1 MNLTRKAVERAWL
14 TTCCSPQPARKS
26 LAKHAYI
33 PGDCPQVILQEIA
46 RKIRG
51 ETQGLSPSLYG
62 SLYGREN
69 RIAAKKRRS
78 MAYPTLLGDPTRACR
93 LLRLHR
99 PSRPS
104 LTVTNRAGTTYEYKF
119 PDCPSSLWLGL
130 VLPGGTEYQRTQRE
144 TENHRATLSVSLA
157 RYNRSMLQT
166 T

>member
-78 MAYPTLLGDPTRACR
+78 MAYPTLLGDPTRACQ

-99 PSRPS
+99 PVKAQPCGDQPCGHHLRIQIP
-104 LTVTNRAGTTYEYKF
+104 
-119 PDCPSSLWLGL
+119 GL
-130 VLPGGTEYQRTQRE
+130 SQF
-144 TENHRATLSVSLA
+144 SLA
-157 RYNRSMLQT
+157 RSCASWWNGIPEDTKRNRKSSSNPLG
-166 T
+166 

>member
-33 PGDCPQVILQEIA
+33 PGDCPQL
-46 RKIRG
+46 IRIK
-51 ETQGLSPSLYG
+51 TRGLSPSLYP

-99 PSRPS
+99 PVKAQPYGDQPCGHHLRIQTP
-104 LTVTNRAGTTYEYKF
+104 
-119 PDCPSSLWLGL
+119 GL
-130 VLPGGTEYQRTQRE
+130 SQF
-144 TENHRATLSVSLA
+144 SLA
-157 RYNRSMLQT
+157 RSCASWWNGIPEDTKRNRKSSSNPLG
-166 T
+166 